1 MREVTGPIEDAITG
15 MSGLKEVQSTSAENL
30 SLVLATFEFGL
41 DMEQTERDIVSSLNG
56 VGFPDEV
63 SDPMVSR
70 IATDVFPVMQ
80 LSVLGD
86 RDVPSLQRVIDDFI
100 EPAIEQVDGVFEAA
114 VIGKI
119 DEQVSITVD
128 VKKMEDLGLT
138 ISQVDAALSGNLS
151 LIHI

>member
-1 MREVTGPIEDAITG
+1 MTLLAIMLIMAAGVYTYIKLERELFPELQFPNITITTVYPSANPDTVVREVTGPIEDAITG

-86 RDVPSLQRVIDDFI
+86 RDVPSLQRVIDD
-100 EPAIEQVDGVFEAA
+100 
-114 VIGKI
+114 
-119 DEQVSITVD
+119 
-128 VKKMEDLGLT
+128 L
-138 ISQVDAALSGNLS
+138 
-151 LIHI
+151 